1 MRTRLLTITLAAVLA
16 VLGVVAV
23 LSYAHQ
29 ANERAVNGLRAET
42 VEFASKA
49 IPEGTS
55 LYAAQQ
61 GGLLAQEKMPLSS
74 LSSPAVRSVTSANG
88 HLVMSAYVPKGS
100 VVLQNMVARPG
111 TVTGHGS
118 GAALPLPNGYIG
130 VTMEMCLDS
139 DVAGYVQPG
148 SFIAVFDSV
157 STGGVLQFTCTG
169 HQPPQKGKIITAV
182 VVARIQVLSVTPLVS
197 QASASSQVSSDLS
210 NSASNTSPM
219 SPVTSDGEVLVTLA
233 APNQVTAEKL
243 ILMNSAGDPA
253 YGLLTKS
260 SVTNVDSPFIS
271 NSSPVQTQP

>member
-1 MRTRLLTITLAAVLA
+1 MRTRLLTITLAAVL
-16 VLGVVAV
+16 GVFGIVAV
-23 LSYAHQ
+23 LAYVHQ
-29 ANERAVNGLRAET
+29 ANDRAVNGLKAET
-42 VEFASKA
+42 VMFASKA
-49 IPEGTS
+49 IPAGTS
-55 LYAAQQ
+55 LDAAQQ

-74 LSSPAVRSVTSANG
+74 LSSPAVQSVTSANG
-88 HLVMSAYVPKGS
+88 HLVVSANVPKGS

-111 TVTGHGS
+111 TLTAHGN
-118 GAALPLPNGYIG
+118 GGVLPLPKGDIG
-130 VTMEMCLDS
+130 VTMEMCLDT

-197 QASASSQVSSDLS
+197 QGSVGSQVASDLS
-210 NSASNTSPM
+210 NSANTSPM
-219 SPVTSDGEVLVTLA
+219 SPVTADGEVLVTLA